1 MNWLCDEWKWA
12 ISQNPLLRYNTA
24 NLPSFDALCQAIVT
38 VMLTLRQHLAQLDPA
53 LLRVIAQNQGM
64 TEEKR
69 ADGDLLGALVQE
81 MLQPEHVRE
90 VWAELPEAA
99 RQALQALAQQDV
111 GMPVAAFQR
120 RFGELRRIGPG
131 RLLTEQPWREPVG
144 PAETLWYL
152 GWLVRA
158 FHTTPEGTIDYISL
172 PDDLLPLLP
181 LPALQEAPQPSLPS
195 PLPPP
200 ATVREMGEL
209 LLDDLGT
216 ILAYVQNQSVWLRGD
231 GRWRISDLKQLTP
244 RLRLSSIRKQPLETG
259 GPLHLIFAAAKH
271 LRLLEPRK
279 RRQRFGQALRPWLEQ
294 SRSQQMASL
303 FEFWR
308 TSEDWNDLCLTPGLR
323 CQEGAWQ
330 NDPVLARKAL
340 LTQLARVS
348 PGQWF
353 GLDDFV
359 AMIYEHQPDFQR
371 PDGRYDTWYIQNA
384 TGEFLRGFEH
394 WPAVEGRLIRS
405 LWQGPLFWLGVVA
418 LDEAG
423 ETWSL
428 TEQGQRLLQGALPDV
443 DASGP
448 VLTVE
453 RDFTLIL
460 APHIGLWDRLRV
472 ALFAFWQASD
482 PEYRYLITRRGL
494 QRAARHGVT
503 TQQIISFLERASGE
517 ALPGNV
523 RKALEHFRP

>member
-1 MNWLCDEWKWA
+1 
-12 ISQNPLLRYNTA
+12 
-24 NLPSFDALCQAIVT
+24 
-38 VMLTLRQHLAQLDPA
+38 MLTLRQHLSQLDPA

-64 TEEKR
+64 TDDEWS
-69 ADGDLLGALVQE
+69 DGDLLVTLARE
-81 MLQPEHVRE
+81 MLQPDHVLDVWNDLSDDARE
-90 VWAELPEAA
+90 
-99 RQALQALAQQDV
+99 ALQVLAQQDV
-111 GMPVAAFQR
+111 GMPVAVFQR
-120 RFGELRRIGPG
+120 RFGELRRVGPG
-131 RLLTEQPWREPVG
+131 RLLTEQPWREPTG

-158 FHTTPEGTIDYISL
+158 FHTTPEGTFDYISI

-181 LPALQEAPQPSLPS
+181 LSDVVAAPEP
-195 PLPPP
+195 PLPRTLP
-200 ATVREMGEL
+200 APEAVRDAGEM

-216 ILAYVQNQSVWLRGD
+216 LLAFVQNHPVWLRSD
-231 GRWRISDLKQLTP
+231 GHWRISDLQQLAP
-244 RLRLSSIRKQPLETG
+244 RLRLSSIRKQPLEAG

-271 LRLLEPRK
+271 LGLLQARN
-279 RRQRFGQALRPWLEQ
+279 RRQRFGEALRPWLEQ

-308 TSEDWNDLCLTPGLR
+308 TSEEWNDLCLTPGLR
-323 CQEGAWQ
+323 CQEGAWR
-330 NDPVLARKAL
+330 NDPVLARTAL
-340 LTQLARVS
+340 LSQLSRVT

-359 AMIYEHQPDFQR
+359 AVIYEHLPDFQR

-384 TGEFLRGFEH
+384 AGEFLRGFEH
-394 WPAVEGRLIRS
+394 WPAVEGRLIRY

-418 LDEAG
+418 LDETG
-423 ETWSL
+423 EIWSL
-428 TEQGQRLLQGALPDV
+428 TSRGQDFLQGGFSGEKVA
-443 DASGP
+443 GP
-448 VLTVE
+448 VLSVE

-482 PEYRYLITRRGL
+482 PSYRYLITQRGL
-494 QRAARHGVT
+494 QRAARRGVT
-503 TQQIISFLERASGE
+503 PQQIIAFLERASGE